1 MRRRVK
7 TTGNILESMCVRVY
21 TMVGKKKKFKYVEA
35 NYGGTYT

>member
-21 TMVGKKKKFKYVEA
+21 TMVGKKKFKYVEA
-35 NYGGTYT
+35 NYGGIYT